1 MGLEVAQVHWGVA
14 RREGGRGRQAF
25 AYNFL
30 SENMCQQYGGSG
42 RQQSSDDERKF
53 ALATTFHFILL
64 TGMLKAKKTECR
76 VGEGGLEQ
84 LPNLKSSQ
92 QEEAAATRTT
102 R

>member
-14 RREGGRGRQAF
+14 RMERGRGRQAF

-64 TGMLKAKKTECR
+64 TGMLKAKK
-76 VGEGGLEQ
+76 
-84 LPNLKSSQ
+84 N
-92 QEEAAATRTT
+92 
-102 R
+102 

>member
-1 MGLEVAQVHWGVA
+1 MHWGVA
-14 RREGGRGRQAF
+14 RMERGRGRQAF

-76 VGEGGLEQ
+76 EWGRGAR
-84 LPNLKSSQ
+84 
-92 QEEAAATRTT
+92 EAT
-102 R
+102 

>member
-1 MGLEVAQVHWGVA
+1 MHWGVA
-14 RREGGRGRQAF
+14 RREGGRDRQAL

-76 VGEGGLEQ
+76 GGETGAR
-84 LPNLKSSQ
+84 
-92 QEEAAATRTT
+92 EAT
-102 R
+102 

>member
-14 RREGGRGRQAF
+14 RREWGRGRQAF

-30 SENMCQQYGGSG
+30 SENMCQQYGGNG
-42 RQQSSDDERKF
+42 RQQSSGSSRGSDDERKF

-76 VGEGGLEQ
+76 VGGGGYL
-84 LPNLKSSQ
+84 
-92 QEEAAATRTT
+92 T
-102 R
+102 

>member
-53 ALATTFHFILL
+53 ALTTTFHFILL

-76 VGEGGLEQ
+76 GGETGAR
-84 LPNLKSSQ
+84 
-92 QEEAAATRTT
+92 EAT
-102 R
+102 

>member
-14 RREGGRGRQAF
+14 RMERGRGRQAF

-30 SENMCQQYGGSG
+30 SENMCQQYGDSG

-64 TGMLKAKKTECR
+64 TGMLKAKK
-76 VGEGGLEQ
+76 
-84 LPNLKSSQ
+84 N
-92 QEEAAATRTT
+92 
-102 R
+102 

>member
-14 RREGGRGRQAF
+14 RMERGRGRQAF

-64 TGMLKAKKTECR
+64 TGMLKAKKIECR
-76 VGEGGLEQ
+76 GGETGAR
-84 LPNLKSSQ
+84 
-92 QEEAAATRTT
+92 EAT
-102 R
+102 